1 MPEAIITQ
9 VTPFTK
15 AQNFV
20 TESEITITGIVN
32 DYNYNLNFSEGDV
45 ITSGATLYL
54 NEFKEPETINGVVQT
69 PKVIITYV

>member
-20 TESEITITGIVN
+20 TESEIIITGIVN

-45 ITSGATLYL
+45 ISLGTTLSL
-54 NEFKEPETINGVVQT
+54 NEFKEPEIINGVVQT
-69 PKVIITYV
+69 PKVIITYA